1 MAATAKIESM
11 ADLPK
16 AVSWFMTMVQ
26 RGLEGGPVVAIL
38 DREKR
43 SLEQNS
49 KLWPMLSDVSRQV
62 DWYGEKL
69 STDDWKQV
77 FSAAWKKQ
85 KAVPGIDGGFVVCG
99 VSTSKI
105 NKKDFSELI
114 EIIYAFGADHGVR
127 WSEPSLKSF
136 EQYRQQDHAGA
147 KQ

>member
-1 MAATAKIESM
+1 MAAEIEIKTI
-11 ADLPK
+11 ADLPR
-16 AVSWFMTMVQ
+16 AVSWFVAMVTK
-26 RGLEGGPVVAIL
+26 GLEGGAVLAIL
-38 DREKR
+38 DRDKR

-49 KLWPMLSDVSRQV
+49 KLWPMLSDVSKQV
-62 DWYGEKL
+62 DWYGENL

-136 EQYRQQDHAGA
+136 EQYQQQDHAGA